1 MKMEENVNPNELVE
15 ENHEQDVQNS
25 QDENNN
31 KLPSD
36 ERKFSKR
43 DTQRNTKAKSL
54 SIRQSRS
61 TYKKSRCRFS
71 PTKQKR
77 INMYL
82 VLTIY
87 CLLLLAALLLSHHV
101 FNDDI
106 HSFLTK
112 DTTFTFLLFII
123 LLVGSLIFSLFAS
136 YCECLIKTHLFG
148 ILFFIVLNLA
158 NDYCIVYLSS
168 LNSNKYFEQFFCG
181 LIILVSGS
189 LGLLIITLVVKDE
202 VPSLFVLFL
211 FSSLFS
217 VVGGL
222 IMCGIYNNFWNIFF
236 SVLAFLIS
244 EFNIYSSQY
253 QLGKKKKKKEPMVYS
268 QPFELII
275 SIFKLFYFVLYFVII
290 IIKSCFKACK
300 SEGEKGNNTISQQR
314 NESLQTIGD
323 GGEGKG
329 EGEGG
334 REGGRE
340 GGEEEGNGELA
351 DQQNG
356 SQVEIRP

>member
-1 MKMEENVNPNELVE
+1 M
-15 ENHEQDVQNS
+15 
-25 QDENNN
+25 N
-31 KLPSD
+31 K
-36 ERKFSKR
+36 
-43 DTQRNTKAKSL
+43 N
-54 SIRQSRS
+54 
-61 TYKKSRCRFS
+61 
-71 PTKQKR
+71 
-77 INMYL
+77 
-82 VLTIY
+82 
-87 CLLLLAALLLSHHV
+87 
-101 FNDDI
+101 
-106 HSFLTK
+106 
-112 DTTFTFLLFII
+112 
-123 LLVGSLIFSLFAS
+123 
-136 YCECLIKTHLFG
+136 
-148 ILFFIVLNLA
+148 
-158 NDYCIVYLSS
+158 
-168 LNSNKYFEQFFCG
+168 
-181 LIILVSGS
+181 
-189 LGLLIITLVVKDE
+189 
-202 VPSLFVLFL
+202 
-211 FSSLFS
+211 
-217 VVGGL
+217 
-222 IMCGIYNNFWNIFF
+222 
-236 SVLAFLIS
+236 

-290 IIKSCFKACK
+290 IIRSCFKACK